1 MTSSDPSDELD
12 VELTDEW
19 AAAAKKSEAS
29 ADERVQRYAAIS
41 QAHQHAKPP
50 RSWTPGSSASS
61 SSTGSTSGETWIKVT
76 AIVLIAIAVFGVLSL
91 LRALG

>member
-1 MTSSDPSDELD
+1 MSSSDPSDELD

-19 AAAAKKSEAS
+19 AASAKKSEAS

-41 QAHQHAKPP
+41 QAHEHAQPP
-50 RSWTPGSSASS
+50 RSWTPASS
-61 SSTGSTSGETWIKVT
+61 SGSGAPSSQTWIKVT